1 MTAKRCALAI
11 LAAGMLL
18 LAGGVG
24 SASAQIGSSGT
35 MVQFEYTLTNVT
47 KGSPGVVYGTGV
59 FDSAGGSVDL
69 QSGALKNVE
78 FLSNAWTLIP
88 TGTEALNASITDWRL
103 VTGPTV
109 TGTAHVPAG
118 ASLTVSVGV
127 NREISLP
134 NGKFSIPTGLGKLGA
149 GPPKGGKRVVRCQG
163 TPRSCRARIS
173 LGGGA
178 RNRQIVIQLTHP
190 DLSLHSVKAPPKRK
204 HAAYSLTDGH
214 FAHGGSEY
222 VVILNAAG
230 SSPRGSHLILT
241 FA

>member
-1 MTAKRCALAI
+1 
-11 LAAGMLL
+11 MLL
-18 LAGGVG
+18 LSGGVE
-24 SASAQIGSSGT
+24 SASAQIDSSGT

-47 KGSPGVVYGTGV
+47 KGSPGVVYSTGV
-59 FDSAGGSVDL
+59 FDSAGGSVEL
-69 QSGALKNVE
+69 QSGALKDVE

-103 VTGPTV
+103 VTGSTV

-118 ASLTVSVGV
+118 ASLTVSVGA
-127 NREISLP
+127 NQEIPLP

-149 GPPKGGKRVVRCQG
+149 KPPKGGKRVVKCQG
-163 TPRSCRARIS
+163 TSRSCRARIN
-173 LGGGA
+173 LAGGA
-178 RNRQIVIQLTHP
+178 RNREIVIRLTHP
-190 DLSLHSVKAPPKRK
+190 HLSLQSVKAPAKSK

-214 FAHGGSEY
+214 SAHGGSEY
-222 VVILNAAG
+222 VVILNAVR